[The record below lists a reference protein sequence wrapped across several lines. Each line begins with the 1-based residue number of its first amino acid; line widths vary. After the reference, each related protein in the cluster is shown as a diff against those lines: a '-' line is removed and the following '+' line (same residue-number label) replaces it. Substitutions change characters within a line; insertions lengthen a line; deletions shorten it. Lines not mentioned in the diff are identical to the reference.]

1 MNNILNIASSV
12 KASEYAFEF
21 SICTLVTRKEEYN
34 EMLQSFIDK
43 GFSTNDCEYLFIDNS
58 AGCTFDAYQ
67 GLNIFLQQ
75 AKGRYIILCHQ
86 DVVVH
91 DQDRTHLAKRIK
103 EIEERDKNWGILAN
117 AGGINLKWI
126 GTNLTQ
132 GNGNVIKEKFLPLRT
147 KTVDENFIIVKSSAN
162 LALSNDLSGFHLYGT
177 DLCIIADILGYT
189 AYIIDFNLTH
199 KSDGN
204 ADKSFY
210 SLKKSL
216 IKKYNHAL
224 RSRFMCTTITRFYI
238 SGNWFTAIIYDTQFI
253 KFFVKQYYKF
263 FKTKK
268 SYHLKKSD

>member
-1 MNNILNIASSV
+1 MNSILNIASSV
-12 KASEYAFEF
+12 KASEYDFEF

-34 EMLQSFIDK
+34 EMLQSFVDK
-43 GFSTNDCEYLFIDNS
+43 GFSTTDCEYLFIDNS
-58 AGCTFDAYQ
+58 TSCTFDAYQ

-75 AKGRYIILCHQ
+75 AKGKYIILCHQ
-86 DVVVH
+86 DVLVH
-91 DQDRTHLAKRIK
+91 DHDRTHLEKRIQ
-103 EIEERDKNWGILAN
+103 EIEERDKNWAILAN

-132 GNGNVIKEKFLPLRT
+132 GNGNVIKEKSLPLRT

-162 LALSNDLSGFHLYGT
+162 LALSSDLSGFHLYGT
-177 DLCIIADILGYT
+177 DLCIIADILGYN
-189 AYIIDFNLTH
+189 AYIIEFNLMH

-210 SLKKSL
+210 SLKKAL
-216 IKKYNHAL
+216 IKKYNYAL